1 MKEEKEVE
9 QIDKE
14 PKEGLID
21 LQKKCGKVALFLWF
35 AIGSCIFIAN
45 SEILNFF
52 TWQGLAYFAIGLF
65 IAPLLIGGI
74 FYFIQ
79 RSFTKEYISISSR
92 ASRILVIGVDF
103 FLMIAEAIIVY
114 YIARWTIF
122 SVLFPV

>member
-21 LQKKCGKVALFLWF
+21 LKKKCGKVALFLWF

-79 RSFTKEYISISSR
+79 RSFTKEYISIFPK
-92 ASRILVIGVDF
+92 ASKVLVVGVDF
-103 FLMIAEAIIVY
+103 FLIIAEAMIVY

-122 SVLFPV
+122 SVLFQV

>member
-21 LQKKCGKVALFLWF
+21 LKKKCGKVALFLWF
-35 AIGSCIFIAN
+35 SIGSCIFIAN

-79 RSFTKEYISISSR
+79 RSFTKEYISIFPK
-92 ASRILVIGVDF
+92 ASKVLVVGVDF
-103 FLMIAEAIIVY
+103 FLIIAEAMIVY

-122 SVLFPV
+122 SVLFQV